1 MISYLQQ
8 GLFSQKKKGLKKYL
22 NVKNQLFD
30 CPKNS
35 PYAREALE
43 FRQLDNRI
51 CSETGIHLS
60 LLLVLRD
67 ALRKRSQRDCKQ
79 GRDGET
85 RECSESETLQHTMA
99 NPDAHRQHNRQHHRS
114 KARPSSSAV
123 RPKPKPRVPLTQLLR
138 VASVAGGI
146 QFGWALQLSLLTPYV
161 QQLGIPHAWASI
173 IWLCGPLSG
182 LLVQPLVGLLS
193 DRCTSRFGRRRPFI
207 LGGALA
213 IVVSVL
219 IIGHAAD
226 LGWRFGDTKNHRPG
240 AVAFFVFGF
249 WILDVANNVTQ
260 GPCRALLG
268 DLTGIFLLLTNIIQN
283 YFS

>member
-1 MISYLQQ
+1 M
-8 GLFSQKKKGLKKYL
+8 
-22 NVKNQLFD
+22 
-30 CPKNS
+30 P
-35 PYAREALE
+35 
-43 FRQLDNRI
+43 
-51 CSETGIHLS
+51 
-60 LLLVLRD
+60 
-67 ALRKRSQRDCKQ
+67 
-79 GRDGET
+79 
-85 RECSESETLQHTMA
+85 
-99 NPDAHRQHNRQHHRS
+99 NPDSSRQPHRS
-114 KARPSSSAV
+114 KTRPSSSSV
-123 RPKPKPRVPLTQLLR
+123 RSKPRPKDRVPLTKLLR

-182 LLVQPLVGLLS
+182 LIVQPLVGHLS

-207 LGGALA
+207 LGGAISIAL
-213 IVVSVL
+213 SVL

-226 LGWRFGDTKNHRPG
+226 LGWKFGDTKEHRRS

-268 DLTGIFLLLTNIIQN
+268 DLTGKFLISINMILGIVL
-283 YFS
+283 FCCCC